1 MYMYNF
7 CMLILFLVPDAAPGN
22 FKVSSSSSLSLDIS
36 WDAIPA
42 DKQNGKLLGYYIYYK
57 IDGSATESNKT
68 VGPDKLSDQ
77 LTGLEFAT
85 YVVRMVGYTA
95 VGVGP
100 STTSMKKQP
109 NEGGKGTIL
118 FKFICCLMHN
128 FIFVCRLL
136 GSVIHINYF
145 SLINQSHNNTRPCTQ
160 SEHAS
165 CNYTYVYEE
174 KPDKIQLNCIDSTQ
188 H

>member
-1 MYMYNF
+1 MD
-7 CMLILFLVPDAAPGN
+7 L
-22 FKVSSSSSLSLDIS
+22 S

-57 IDGSATESNKT
+57 IDGSAKETNKT

-100 STTSMKKQP
+100 STASMKKQP
-109 NEGGKGTIL
+109 NEGGKGTTL
-118 FKFICCLMHN
+118 FSLFVVYCIIMFCLQAFRDCNPHN
-128 FIFVCRLL
+128 F
-136 GSVIHINYF
+136 SVM
-145 SLINQSHNNTRPCTQ
+145 NQSHYNKRLCMYT
-160 SEHAS
+160 
-165 CNYTYVYEE
+165 CNQNMQTVTAF
-174 KPDKIQLNCIDSTQ
+174 KL
-188 H
+188 